1 MMKLNILE
9 DSDFFEIK
17 DDSFTTKK
25 NNLLIVGNSF
35 SQDMFN
41 IFTFSDLVNK
51 KYEYLTFHI
60 NYIDDISDKNSFFI
74 KPKILETQIKLLFL
88 IDI

>member
-35 SQDMFN
+35 PNMFN

-51 KYEYLTFHI
+51 NMNI
-60 NYIDDISDKNSFFI
+60 
-74 KPKILETQIKLLFL
+74 
-88 IDI
+88 